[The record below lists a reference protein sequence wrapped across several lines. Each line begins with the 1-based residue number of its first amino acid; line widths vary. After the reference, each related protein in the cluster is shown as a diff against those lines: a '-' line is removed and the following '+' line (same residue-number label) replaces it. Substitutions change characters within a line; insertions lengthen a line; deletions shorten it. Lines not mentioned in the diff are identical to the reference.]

1 MLVDTS
7 VWVDHFRRGNPRLAK
22 MLLDGEVLC
31 HPFVVGELA
40 CSRVAQRRE
49 VLSLL
54 VKLPQCETANHEE
67 VLAFVESN
75 RLAGSGIG
83 WIDAHLLASAKLAGT
98 VLWTRDKR
106 LALLARRLGIAP
118 HK

>member
-1 MLVDTS
+1 MVLVDTS

-22 MLLDGEVLC
+22 MLLDVEVLC

-40 CSRVAQRRE
+40 CGRVAQRRA

-75 RLAGSGIG
+75 RLVGSGIG
-83 WIDAHLLASAKLAGT
+83 WIDAHLLASAVLTGAA
-98 VLWTRDKR
+98 LWTLD
-106 LALLARRLGIAP
+106 RRLHAAARSLRIG
-118 HK
+118 